1 MNKTVVGMIV
11 AALVLTGGVWLYNS
25 FKATEEASGPMAAA
39 PVGGGGAAK
48 TYEIDQMAS
57 EARFIIHEELRG
69 APKEVVGTTNQVAG
83 QFAASLSD
91 LGTAK
96 LGEIKV
102 NARTLKTDEEMR
114 DRMTGNRILNT
125 AQYEFITFA
134 PTAIVGL
141 SGSAAPGDERRF
153 QVQGNLTVRD
163 ATRPVVFDVT
173 MNVVS
178 ENELSVE
185 ANTTIRR
192 SDFGIEVRGPAFV
205 ANVGD
210 EVRLEYRGKLRAV

>member
-1 MNKTVVGMIV
+1 VG
-11 AALVLTGGVWLYNS
+11 
-25 FKATEEASGPMAAA
+25 AS
-39 PVGGGGAAK
+39 
-48 TYEIDQMAS
+48 
-57 EARFIIHEELRG
+57 
-69 APKEVVGTTNQVAG
+69 NQVAG

-96 LGEIKV
+96 LGEIKI

-134 PTAIVGL
+134 PTAITGL
-141 SGSAAPGDERRF
+141 SGSAARGDERRF

-178 ENELSVE
+178 ENELAVE

-210 EVRLEYRGKLRAV
+210 EVRLEYSGKLRAM